1 MNQDPCCPSDIF
13 RDLLIDGCKEE
24 ELKGGTGVQREDWK
38 GAQASHWCVVGKDSL
53 PSRKWKLKRPLLE
66 PHTHRRL
73 SQGWKTWAMRKPGKS
88 HPCKCRQVTAFDH
101 HSSGFWYS
109 LSLSYLAN
117 KLNPVAISHHRK
129 LKKKLRRK
137 PSDIGEIPMRVWGF
151 EGEGKCELL
160 SCTWEFLGW
169 FWSVT
174 FFGTCI
180 SCLRE
185 TAGLFQTSSSSI
197 TFLKAMMKP
206 CNHSLKSLS

>member
-129 LKKKLRRK
+129 LKKKNYVESLLILGKFPWGCEDLR
-137 PSDIGEIPMRVWGF
+137 G
-151 EGEGKCELL
+151 
-160 SCTWEFLGW
+160 
-169 FWSVT
+169 
-174 FFGTCI
+174 
-180 SCLRE
+180 RE
-185 TAGLFQTSSSSI
+185 NVNCWAAHGNF
-197 TFLKAMMKP
+197 
-206 CNHSLKSLS
+206 